1 MKSGRGGV
9 RQKAGRKSSWASGC
23 RQEETKLI
31 RVPEKLIKQL
41 NEIAHRLDAGEVI
54 DLDTKSIREENE
66 HLKREVGLL
75 KQQLTQSS
83 EETKRLKTEKNPY
96 PSQLELFAISPAP
109 TLPTK
114 EVLVKIRDRCLKRLS
129 AGKQSKQYAHV
140 REIFNEFIEIVLS
153 GKY

>member
-9 RQKAGRKSSWASGC
+9 RERAGRKSSWVSGC

-31 RVPEKLIKQL
+31 RVPEKLAKQL
-41 NEIAHRLDAGEVI
+41 NEIAHKLDAGEAI

-66 HLKREVGLL
+66 RLKQETGLL
-75 KQQLTQSS
+75 KQRLSQSLD
-83 EETKRLKTEKNPY
+83 EIKHLKAEKE
-96 PSQLELFAISPAP
+96 SHSGQLELFTVNPVPA
-109 TLPTK
+109 LPSK

-140 REIFNEFIEIVLS
+140 KEIFNEFIEIVLS

>member
-1 MKSGRGGV
+1 
-9 RQKAGRKSSWASGC
+9 
-23 RQEETKLI
+23 
-31 RVPEKLIKQL
+31 VPENLAKQL

-83 EETKRLKTEKNPY
+83 EEIKRLKTEKNSHPG
-96 PSQLELFAISPAP
+96 QLELFTISPAP

-114 EVLVKIRDRCLKRLS
+114 EMLMKIRDRCLKRLS
-129 AGKQSKQYAHV
+129 TGKQSKQYAHV